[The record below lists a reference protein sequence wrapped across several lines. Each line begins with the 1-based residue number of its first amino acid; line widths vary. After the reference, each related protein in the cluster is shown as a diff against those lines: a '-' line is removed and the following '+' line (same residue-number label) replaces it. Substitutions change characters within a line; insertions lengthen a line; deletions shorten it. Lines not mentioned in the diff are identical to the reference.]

1 MLYIFIKVS
10 RALDLSMQDRGAFD
24 LQGFWPH
31 TLLILREVSLLID
44 ILEFILDCF
53 HSIGQA
59 SRMSTVGVRFIS

>member
-1 MLYIFIKVS
+1 
-10 RALDLSMQDRGAFD
+10 MQDRGAFD

-53 HSIGQA
+53 RRAVEKIVLHFYYWAYIEYIFRLG
-59 SRMSTVGVRFIS
+59 FPEKEPIL